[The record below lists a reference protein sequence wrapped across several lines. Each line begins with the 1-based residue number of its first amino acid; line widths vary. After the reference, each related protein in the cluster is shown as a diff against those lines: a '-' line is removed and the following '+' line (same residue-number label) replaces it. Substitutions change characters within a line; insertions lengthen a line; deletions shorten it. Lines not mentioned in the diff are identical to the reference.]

1 MRPETGGRSVG
12 LNHAEVS
19 FANTLKEMTLHWA
32 ETSPYWKDEA
42 RVAFQKAFVDDLLSS
57 ARGALKAMSETQRFL
72 ERIIRECG

>member
-1 MRPETGGRSVG
+1 MRPETGGQSVG

-42 RVAFQKAFVDDLLSS
+42 RVAFVDDLLSS